1 MEQREL
7 SSTSPRLAAQTI
19 LWIQEING
27 LPFHMSTPKRKSRF
41 VPGER
46 GQSLVELA
54 VSLPVIILLLIGTV
68 DFGMAIF
75 SYSILRDAAQEGA
88 FYGSFN
94 PANKAEIEN
103 RARNISPRGGTGVFS
118 SPVDLR
124 NKTLVKVD
132 VNAIGAACQG
142 ITNGSANS
150 LQVSVSYRYPVIMP
164 FAGQIIGS
172 NTIALTGTATNV
184 ILQPPCP

>member
-1 MEQREL
+1 LR
-7 SSTSPRLAAQTI
+7 
-19 LWIQEING
+19 
-27 LPFHMSTPKRKSRF
+27 FHMSTRKRKHGLGR
-41 VPGER
+41 GER

-54 VSLPVIILLLIGTV
+54 ISLPVILLLLIGTI

-94 PANKAEIEN
+94 PANRAEIEN
-103 RARNISPRGGTGVFS
+103 RARNISPRGENGIFS

-124 NKTLVKVD
+124 NKTLVKINVK
-132 VNAIGAACQG
+132 AIGAACQG
-142 ITNGSANS
+142 ITNGAANS
-150 LQVSVSYRYPVIMP
+150 LQVSVSYKYPIIMP
-164 FAGQIIGS
+164 FAGQIIS
-172 NTIALTGTATNV
+172 SDTITLTGTATNI